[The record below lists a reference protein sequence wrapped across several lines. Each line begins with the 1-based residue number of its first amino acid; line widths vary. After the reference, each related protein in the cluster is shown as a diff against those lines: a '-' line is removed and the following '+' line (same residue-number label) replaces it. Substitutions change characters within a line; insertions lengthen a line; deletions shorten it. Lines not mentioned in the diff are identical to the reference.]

1 METSSLASLETL
13 SDIGLR
19 GGVDMRPTLLRVLTD
34 LYVQKPTHPPDEER
48 YYTELALRLLDS
60 VDVQT
65 RSAVA
70 ARLAR
75 HLAPPRPVIDRLAA
89 DLPEVA
95 AALRV
100 KGSTQPDGAST
111 AAQRNFQARTIVHTT
126 THASTAHA
134 STAQPSTI
142 QASSAHASTAHLGRR
157 AAPPEMSADVAREL
171 NELFFAANAIE
182 RRLILLNLDIVVGA
196 PTGRAADV
204 GDAEIGRKLEAA
216 ALARKREDF
225 ASELARA
232 LRISREQ
239 ARRMAADELGEPIVV
254 AAKALGVPRELL
266 YRILLFVNTAV
277 GHSVERVHTLAMLY
291 DEMNAQAAWDLV
303 LVWRA
308 LNISKETRG
317 AGLLQRPSPASERPW
332 IRSAASVQRTPAPPQ
347 KIARR
352 DAS

>member
-1 METSSLASLETL
+1 METSSLASLENL

-75 HLAPPRPVIDRLAA
+75 HLSPPRPVIDRLAA

-100 KGSTQPDGAST
+100 KGSAQRDGAST
-111 AAQRNFQARTIVHTT
+111 AAQRDFQARTIVHTST
-126 THASTAHA
+126 THASTALPSTTQT
-134 STAQPSTI
+134 STAQ
-142 QASSAHASTAHLGRR
+142 ASTAHLGRR

-171 NELFFAANAIE
+171 NELFFAANAVE
-182 RRLILLNLDIVVGA
+182 RRLILLNLDIVVGVPA
-196 PTGRAADV
+196 GRAADV
-204 GDAEIGRKLEAA
+204 SDAEIGRKLEAA

-317 AGLLQRPSPASERPW
+317 AGLQRPFAASERPW
-332 IRSAASVQRTPAPPQ
+332 IRPAASVQRTPAPPQ
-347 KIARR
+347 KNARR

>member
-1 METSSLASLETL
+1 METSSLASLENL

-70 ARLAR
+70 ARLGR
-75 HLAPPRPVIDRLAA
+75 HLSPPRLVIDRLAA

-95 AALRV
+95 GALRLR
-100 KGSTQPDGAST
+100 GSLQSD
-111 AAQRNFQARTIVHTT
+111 AAGSAVRRDLAAGTIVHT
-126 THASTAHA
+126 ANAHA
-134 STAQPSTI
+134 STPQAGRKPAQPEI
-142 QASSAHASTAHLGRR
+142 
-157 AAPPEMSADVAREL
+157 SADVAREL
-171 NELFFAANAIE
+171 NELFFASNAVE

-196 PTGRAADV
+196 PAGRPADV
-204 GDAEIGRKLEAA
+204 SDAEIGRKLEAA
-216 ALARKREDF
+216 ALARKREEF
-225 ASELARA
+225 AGELARA
-232 LRISREQ
+232 LRIPREQ

-277 GHSVERVHTLAMLY
+277 GHSVERVHTLATLY

-303 LVWRA
+303 QVWRA
-308 LNISKETRG
+308 LNINKDVRG
-317 AGLLQRPSPASERPW
+317 AGVQRPPPMSERPW
-332 IRSAASVQRTPAPPQ
+332 IRPAASVARAPASPQ

-352 DAS
+352 DVS

>member
-1 METSSLASLETL
+1 METSSFASLENL

-48 YYTELALRLLDS
+48 YFTELALRLLDS

-75 HLAPPRPVIDRLAA
+75 HLSPPRPVIDRLAT

-95 AALRV
+95 GALRV
-100 KGSTQPDGAST
+100 KGSAQLDSAGT
-111 AAQRNFQARTIVHTT
+111 AQRDFQAGTIVHASA
-126 THASTAHA
+126 THASIAH
-134 STAQPSTI
+134 
-142 QASSAHASTAHLGRR
+142 ASSAHTSAAHAGHR
-157 AAPPEMSADVAREL
+157 PTESEISADVAHEL
-171 NELFFAANAIE
+171 NDLFFAANAVE

-196 PTGRAADV
+196 PAGRAADV
-204 GDAEIGRKLEAA
+204 SDVEIGRKLEAA

-225 ASELARA
+225 AGELARA

-254 AAKALGVPRELL
+254 AAKALGVPRDLL

-277 GHSVERVHTLAMLY
+277 GHSVERVHTLATLY
-291 DEMNAQAAWDLV
+291 DEMNAQAAWELV
-303 LVWRA
+303 TVWRA
-308 LNISKETRG
+308 LNINKEARS
-317 AGLLQRPSPASERPW
+317 AGVQRPLPAGERPW
-332 IRSAASVQRTPAPPQ
+332 IRPAASVARAPASLQ